1 MLKTRLILIAACAV
15 TVWLIFLL
23 PKSVVENE
31 AEMKSTET
39 KTSTVHSPVDPLLQN
54 QINQLRLK
62 LTTAADS
69 LLGKTTG
76 SFRAGRDNIIGEMIQ
91 GAINRARD
99 GGHAEQAPVVLNSA
113 IFADS
118 LASLYQKATRYDSAA
133 WCAEQANVFFETP
146 ESKLK
151 AGEAYYQAFSFAVE
165 NTKRN
170 EFATKARSF
179 FQQILDEN
187 PSNLDVKTK
196 MALTYIG
203 TSTPMQGIT
212 MLREVLVADPKFKP
226 ALFNMGML
234 SVQSGQH
241 AKAIEWLNK
250 LLAVDPDDVQGRLL
264 LGVAYT
270 NNGQKEKAREQFE
283 MAKKLDSDPAV
294 QQQADAYLKDLK

>member
-1 MLKTRLILIAACAV
+1 MLKTRLILIAACAS

-31 AEMKSTET
+31 AELKSSKSSGASSE
-39 KTSTVHSPVDPLLQN
+39 VHTQVDKLLQT
-54 QINQLRLK
+54 QINLLKAK
-62 LTTAADS
+62 LTNLSSTKSGGKEASS
-69 LLGKTTG
+69 LG
-76 SFRAGRDNIIGEMIQ
+76 N
-91 GAINRARD
+91 
-99 GGHAEQAPVVLNSA
+99 QAVRNSA

-118 LASLYQKATRYDSAA
+118 LASLYQKAARYDSAA
-133 WCAEQANVFFETP
+133 WFAEQANVFFETT
-146 ESKLK
+146 ESRLK
-151 AGEAYYQAFSFAVE
+151 TGEAYYQAFSFAVD

-170 EFATKARSF
+170 ELAAKTRVY

-196 MALTYIG
+196 MALTFIG

-212 MLREVLVADPKFKP
+212 MLREVLVEDPKFKP

-250 LLAVDPDDVQGRLL
+250 LLAVAPDDVQGRLL

-270 NNGQKEKAREQFE
+270 NNKEKEKAREQFE